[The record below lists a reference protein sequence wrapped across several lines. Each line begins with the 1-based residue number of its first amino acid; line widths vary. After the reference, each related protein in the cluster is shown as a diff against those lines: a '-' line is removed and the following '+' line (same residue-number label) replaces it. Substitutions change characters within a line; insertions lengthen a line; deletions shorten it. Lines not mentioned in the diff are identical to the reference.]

1 MMPAEEK
8 GALRTRGSPRP
19 EPSMYRHRP
28 ASELTQDISHVLTKV
43 FKSLYTSEVIAS
55 DMVDNMIKSR
65 GGKNPHHEYFVEELQ
80 KLHEEYNQRQKEA
93 QMLEKHIVQ
102 ARARATAEEE
112 RIMSLYQLEVPEVY
126 RRAAMPSV
134 KSTFRWCVDG
144 PLLKKHHLICP
155 DDYITDPV
163 LLTHAPKDLSEPGY
177 LKETDCKHYEPPD
190 SETLQFKEKS
200 RIKKLWASLPDVS
213 LSSLTLE
220 STDTNLS
227 GRPVVLPY
235 KKKAKT
241 LGKPVWMDE
250 MTRAD
255 RHKDRLYLQRL
266 KERHNFL
273 KNPRFFPPN
282 SLHGGKSL
290 ILPQKKVE
298 QIIGGRRKFVTES
311 DSQSVP
317 IFLSNPPAVV
327 FAEYEVGQVYEM
339 TIELQNMTST
349 SQSVRIIP
357 PATSAFSVVTGRF
370 PGEGGLVAPGMSCFY
385 IIQFIP
391 EYLADYDD
399 YLLVESQAAYPL
411 LVPLQGRR
419 PPPILTLPQI
429 LDCGACLVGGVKFVE
444 FECKNEGLS
453 VGKFCIM
460 PKEMWPP
467 PNFRSVAT
475 LGYVEQYPFGIC
487 PAVFELAPGQSIP
500 IEVVFMPISAEILTV
515 TYITVCDNCHIN
527 EITVTGVGE
536 LIALEFLSV
545 SGGESVPL
553 PGELVDLTSQH
564 IVRFKPLNPHAVAD
578 KTLILRNIT
587 HIELPFFWQIVK
599 PNLHPLTL
607 DGKMED
613 ENLKYNLDTETAFSV
628 IPNSGTLQPHSDHT
642 FTLSFSPQ
650 ELQNYHSVLQIV
662 LEDIP
667 ASHCLQNS
675 DCYENGE
682 RRKED
687 VIVLEI
693 DIKGSTEPF
702 QILLEPSAIIIPGE
716 NYIGVNIRRIFQM
729 LNNSTSA
736 VTFRWGKIFD
746 CDIVEVEPST
756 GKLGAGRSRMFEF
769 VITGGK
775 PGRSCH
781 KLECEIT
788 HSQEPIFLYIE
799 ADFKGPVFSI
809 DVTSIDMGLIKLG
822 EKVTCA
828 LEIEN
833 LSQLPGKWKIQE
845 KSTCIT
851 ERGEEASAFKIQPS
865 SGELC
870 PLGKC
875 RVSVLFTSY
884 MCQNLQTTLELDV
897 ENGVGSYIPVSVEVQ
912 VPQVCLLPSDLHF
925 ELSIGIAAEATAHL
939 FNQTMLPTP
948 FKWGELLGDQASLCA
963 LSISPEKGVLG
974 PNEKR
979 ELRVVMTYNMKD
991 KLKDLV
997 LCCSIEDMSEP
1008 LFLSI
1013 SGEVK
1018 GLCLSYLIP
1027 VDSDEEQNVTDD
1039 SDDLKL
1045 IFGSEV
1051 DLKSVIKRRV
1061 IITNH
1066 SETVAAFTI
1075 EVDYFSTP
1083 QQPSED
1089 QKGDMI
1095 VEKTKRVTRQLAK
1108 RKESAFRAAMLS
1120 QGKGVAFHVYPTE
1133 GILKAFQE
1141 LIVEITAYNN
1151 MWGHYKDV
1159 LICKMGEL
1167 EPRLIPIEM
1176 TVKGCPIFLQMTGP
1190 NHPIAIPTIR
1200 FGAHISGGDT
1210 VSRCMRLHNP
1220 TPFDIRMDWESYNQ
1234 DKDDDKLIDLLVFY
1248 GPQFPIKDADGNE
1261 INVLWESDTSSKN
1274 VSFASNSVWLRNREN
1289 ASLETL
1295 FEDDE
1300 GSSVESLWEPV
1311 TFKPI
1316 VSVVLRPHE
1325 GVPSDYPFCI
1335 TPKQTVIPAGGAISI
1350 HISFTPL
1357 MLPEIIHKFE
1367 CEGFALGFMSLDSE
1381 NIWNIPGKV
1390 TREDG
1395 HSLTPLRIDLQAFV
1409 KPALLTVETD
1419 HEKGLVFRVA
1429 ASSLIPGCFA
1439 KDVLTQAATTLNV
1452 KLTNNTETPLAFNL
1466 ILSTPFTISSV
1477 DPAKSLKTS
1486 QSEREEGG
1494 PHLLLYTLEN
1504 MLVKV
1509 SFITTLELLT
1519 YQHLPEDHQPSGLQV
1534 IQHDSGD
1541 KILEFKQDLIIEYSN
1556 KATQVLPLTAYLS
1569 LPVLELS
1576 CEMIDFKTCLVN
1588 QTRSEEALLVNRSG
1602 CRSYWAVY
1610 LPEDERHKD
1619 PEVFSISPISGI
1631 LGARKGSTA
1640 TKTQL
1645 VVRFTPRDNM
1655 DYETTVTVVG
1665 MLGEKPCLLLV
1676 KGSGSYDEKY
1686 EELLMGT

>member
-1 MMPAEEK
+1 MLPAEK
-8 GALRTRGSPRP
+8 RGAAHPRDSPSP

-43 FKSLYTSEVIAS
+43 FKSLYTSEVIAAN
-55 DMVDNMIKSR
+55 MVDNMIKSR
-65 GGKNPHHEYFVEELQ
+65 GGKNPHHEYFVEELR
-80 KLHEEYNQRQKEA
+80 KLREEYNHRQMEA
-93 QMLEKHIVQ
+93 QMLEKHIIQ

-112 RIMSLYQLEVPEVY
+112 RILGLYQLEIPEAY

-144 PLLKKHHLICP
+144 DLLKKHHLICP

-163 LLTHAPKDLSEPGY
+163 LVTHAPKDVSEPGY
-177 LKETDCKHYEPPD
+177 LKETDCKHYEPPN
-190 SETLQFKEKS
+190 SEALQFKENS

-213 LSSLTLE
+213 LSSLTLD
-220 STDTNLS
+220 SSDTNFSDGS
-227 GRPVVLPY
+227 GESY
-235 KKKAKT
+235 IKKKAKA

-255 RHKDRLYLQRL
+255 RQKDRLYLQRL
-266 KERHNFL
+266 KERHDFL

-290 ILPQKKVE
+290 ILPQKKAE
-298 QIIGGRRKFVTES
+298 RIIGGKRKFVMES

-327 FAEYEVGQVYEM
+327 FTEYEVGQVYEM

-349 SQSVRIIP
+349 SQGVRIIP
-357 PATSAFSVVTGRF
+357 PATSAFSVVMGKF

-385 IIQFIP
+385 IVQFIP
-391 EYLADYDD
+391 EYLSDYDD

-419 PPPILTLPQI
+419 PPPVLTLPHI
-429 LDCGACLVGGVKFVE
+429 LDCGACLVGGVKFVD

-460 PKEMWPP
+460 PKDMWPP

-500 IEVVFMPISAEILTV
+500 IEVVFMPVSAEILSV

-527 EITVTGVGE
+527 EIIVTGLGE
-536 LIALEFLSV
+536 VIALELLSV
-545 SGGESVPL
+545 SGGESTPL
-553 PGELVDLTSQH
+553 PGELIDLTSQH
-564 IVRFKPLNPHAVAD
+564 LVRFNPLNPHSMAE
-578 KTLILRNIT
+578 KTLIVRNIT

-599 PNLHPLTL
+599 PNLQSPTL
-607 DGKMED
+607 EGKMD
-613 ENLKYNLDTETAFSV
+613 IANIKYNLDTETAFSV
-628 IPNSGTLQPHSDHT
+628 IPSSGTLHPHSDHP
-642 FTLSFSPQ
+642 FTLCFSPQ
-650 ELQNYHSVLQIV
+650 QLKKYHSVLQIV

-675 DCYENGE
+675 EYYESGE

-693 DIKGSTEPF
+693 DTKGSTEPF
-702 QILLEPSAIIIPGE
+702 QVLLEPSAIIIPGE
-716 NYIGVNIRRIFQM
+716 NYIGVNIRRTFKM
-729 LNNSTSA
+729 LNNSNSA
-736 VTFRWGKIFD
+736 ITFRWGKIFD

-756 GKLGAGRSRMFEF
+756 GKLGKISFYRGSHVFEF

-775 PGRSCH
+775 PGHSCH

-788 HSQEPIFLYIE
+788 HSEESAFLYIE
-799 ADFKGPVFSI
+799 ADFKGPLLTI
-809 DVTSIDMGLIKLG
+809 DVTSFDMGLIKLG
-822 EKVTCA
+822 EKVKCA

-833 LSQLPGKWKIQE
+833 LSQLPGKWKMQE
-845 KSTCIT
+845 RPTCIT
-851 ERGEEASAFKIQPS
+851 ERGEEVSAFKIQPS

-884 MCQNLQTTLELDV
+884 TCHHLQTVLEMDV
-897 ENGVGSYIPVSVEVQ
+897 ENGVGSHIPISVEVQ
-912 VPQVCLLPSDLHF
+912 VPQVCLLPSHLHF
-925 ELSIGIAAEATAHL
+925 KLSIGIPAEATAHL

-948 FKWGELLGDQASLCA
+948 FKWGELLGSQVSSCM
-963 LSISPEKGVLG
+963 LSISPESGVLG
-974 PNEKR
+974 PNEKK
-979 ELRVVMTYNMKD
+979 EFRVVMTYNKKD
-991 KLKDLV
+991 KPEDLI

-1013 SGEVK
+1013 SGELK
-1018 GLCLSYLIP
+1018 ELCITYSIP
-1027 VDSDEEQNVTDD
+1027 FD
-1039 SDDLKL
+1039 
-1045 IFGSEV
+1045 
-1051 DLKSVIKRRV
+1051 R
-1061 IITNH
+1061 
-1066 SETVAAFTI
+1066 
-1075 EVDYFSTP
+1075 
-1083 QQPSED
+1083 
-1089 QKGDMI
+1089 DMM
-1095 VEKTKRVTRQLAK
+1095 VEKTRRITRQFAK
-1108 RKESAFRAAMLS
+1108 RKQSAFRASVLS
-1120 QGKGVAFHVYPTE
+1120 HGKGAAFHVHPSE
-1133 GILKAFQE
+1133 GTLKAFQE
-1141 LIVEITAYNN
+1141 LTVEITAYNN
-1151 MWGHYKDV
+1151 MWGHYKDT
-1159 LICKMGEL
+1159 LICKVGESEL
-1167 EPRLIPIEM
+1167 KVIPIEM
-1176 TVKGCPIFLQMTGP
+1176 SVKGCPIFLQMTGP
-1190 NHPIAIPTIR
+1190 SHPVAIPTLR

-1210 VSRCMRLHNP
+1210 VSRYIRLNNP
-1220 TPFDIRMDWESYNQ
+1220 TPFEIRMDWESYNQ

-1248 GPQFPIKDADGNE
+1248 GTPFPIKDPDGNE

-1274 VSFASNSVWLRNREN
+1274 ISFTSDSTWSATKEN
-1289 ASLETL
+1289 TSLETL
-1295 FEDDE
+1295 FEVDE
-1300 GSSVESLWEPV
+1300 GSSDDSLWEPL

-1325 GVPSDYPFCI
+1325 GEPSDYPFCI
-1335 TPKQTVIPAGGAISI
+1335 TPKQIVLPAGGSAAI

-1367 CEGFALGFMSLDSE
+1367 CEGFALGFMSLDRE
-1381 NIWNIPGKV
+1381 VIRKVPGKV

-1395 HSLTPLRIDLQAFV
+1395 HSLAPLRIDLQAFV

-1419 HEKGLVFRVA
+1419 YEKGLVFHAA
-1429 ASSLIPGCFA
+1429 ASSLIPKPVA
-1439 KDVLTQAATTLNV
+1439 KDVLTYSATTLNV
-1452 KLTNNTETPLAFNL
+1452 KLANNTETPLAFSL
-1466 ILSTPFTISSV
+1466 ILSTPFSISSV

-1486 QSEREEGG
+1486 QSERDEGG
-1494 PHLLLYTLEN
+1494 AHLLLYTLEN
-1504 MLVKV
+1504 ILVKV

-1519 YQHLPEDHQPSGLQV
+1519 YQHLPEDLQPSGLQV
-1534 IQHDSGD
+1534 IQQDSGD

-1556 KATQVLPLTAYLS
+1556 KATQVLPLTAYLTI
-1569 LPVLELS
+1569 PVLELS
-1576 CEMIDFKTCLVN
+1576 CKTIDFKTCLVN
-1588 QTRSEEALLVNRSG
+1588 QMRSEVALLVNRSG
-1602 CRSYWAVY
+1602 CRSYWAAF
-1610 LPEDERHKD
+1610 LHEDERHKD
-1619 PEVFSISPISGI
+1619 PEVFSISPSSGI
-1631 LGARKGSTA
+1631 LEARKGSTA

-1645 VVRFTPRDNM
+1645 MVRFTPRDSLA
-1655 DYETTVTVVG
+1655 YETTVTVVG

-1676 KGSGSYDEKY
+1676 QGKGSYNERY
-1686 EELLMGT
+1686 EDLLTGT

>member
-1 MMPAEEK
+1 MLPAEER
-8 GALRTRGSPRP
+8 GALRPKDSPGP

-28 ASELTQDISHVLTKV
+28 ASELTQDVSHVLTKV
-43 FKSLYTSEVIAS
+43 FKSLYTSEVIAA

-65 GGKNPHHEYFVEELQ
+65 GGKNPHHEYFVEELR
-80 KLHEEYNQRQKEA
+80 KLREEYNHRQMEA
-93 QMLEKHIVQ
+93 QMLEKHIIQ
-102 ARARATAEEE
+102 ARARAMAEEE
-112 RIMSLYQLEVPEVY
+112 RILSLYQLEIPETY

-144 PLLKKHHLICP
+144 ALLKKHHLICP

-163 LLTHAPKDLSEPGY
+163 LLTHAPKDFSEPGY
-177 LKETDCKHYEPPD
+177 LKETDCKHYVPPD
-190 SETLQFKEKS
+190 SEVLQFKENS

-213 LSSLTLE
+213 LSSLTLD
-220 STDTNLS
+220 SSDADFSDRSVAWL
-227 GRPVVLPY
+227 Y
-235 KKKAKT
+235 KKAKA

-250 MTRAD
+250 MSRAD
-255 RHKDRLYLQRL
+255 RQKDRLYLQRM

-290 ILPQKKVE
+290 ILPQKKAE
-298 QIIGGRRKFVTES
+298 RIIGGRRKFVTES

-327 FAEYEVGQVYEM
+327 FTEYEVGQVYEM

-357 PATSAFSVVTGRF
+357 PATSAFSVVMGKF

-391 EYLADYDD
+391 EYLAEYDD

-527 EITVTGVGE
+527 EITVTGRGE
-536 LIALEFLSV
+536 LIALELLSV
-545 SGGESVPL
+545 SGGESNPL
-553 PGELVDLTSQH
+553 PGELIDMTSQH
-564 IVRFKPLNPHAVAD
+564 LIRFKPLNPHSTAE

-587 HIELPFFWQIVK
+587 HVELPFFWQIVK
-599 PNLHPLTL
+599 PNLQSLTL
-607 DGKMED
+607 EGKMD
-613 ENLKYNLDTETAFSV
+613 ISNIKYNLDTETAFSV
-628 IPNSGTLQPHSDHT
+628 IPNSGTLQPHSDHP
-642 FTLSFSPQ
+642 FTLCFSPQ
-650 ELQNYHSVLQIV
+650 QLENYHSVLQIV

-675 DCYENGE
+675 ECYESGE

-687 VIVLEI
+687 VIVIEI
-693 DIKGSTEPF
+693 DTKGSTEAY
-702 QILLEPSAIIIPGE
+702 QIMLEPTAIIIPGE
-716 NYIGVNIRRIFQM
+716 NYISVNIRRTFKM
-729 LNNSTSA
+729 LNNSNSA

-756 GKLGAGRSRMFEF
+756 GKLGAGGSHIFEF

-775 PGRSCH
+775 PGHSCH

-788 HSQEPIFLYIE
+788 HSQESVFLYIE
-799 ADFKGPVFSI
+799 ADFKGPLLSF

-845 KSTCIT
+845 RPTCIT
-851 ERGEEASAFKIQPS
+851 ERGEEVSAFKIQPS

-884 MCQNLQTTLELDV
+884 TCHHLQTALEMDV
-897 ENGVGSYIPVSVEVQ
+897 ENGVGSHIPVSVEVQ
-912 VPQVCLLPSDLHF
+912 VPQVCLLPSHLHF
-925 ELSIGIAAEATAHL
+925 ELSIGIPAEATAHL
-939 FNQTMLPTP
+939 FNQTLLPTP
-948 FKWGELLGDQASLCA
+948 FKWGELLGGQASSCV
-963 LSISPEKGVLG
+963 LSISPDTGVLG
-974 PNEKR
+974 PNEKK
-979 ELRVVMTYNMKD
+979 ELRVVMTYNRKD
-991 KLKDLV
+991 KLKDLI

-1018 GLCLSYLIP
+1018 GLCVTYLIP
-1027 VDSDEEQNVTDD
+1027 FDSDEEQNVAD
-1039 SDDLKL
+1039 SEDLKL
-1045 IFGSEV
+1045 NFGSEV
-1051 DLKSVIKRRV
+1051 ALKSVIKRQL

-1066 SETVAAFTI
+1066 SESIALFTI
-1075 EVDYFSTP
+1075 EVDYFSSP
-1083 QQPSED
+1083 PRPPED
-1089 QKGDMI
+1089 QEGDMM
-1095 VEKTKRVTRQLAK
+1095 VEKTRRVTRRFAK
-1108 RKESAFRAAMLS
+1108 RKQSAFRAAMLS
-1120 QGKGVAFHVYPTE
+1120 HGKGAAFHVHPSE
-1133 GILKAFQE
+1133 GTLNAFQE
-1141 LIVEITAYNN
+1141 LTVEITAYNN

-1159 LICKMGEL
+1159 LVCKLGEL
-1167 EPRLIPIEM
+1167 EPKLIPIEM
-1176 TVKGCPIFLQMTGP
+1176 SVKGCPIFLQMTGP
-1190 NHPIAIPTIR
+1190 SHPIAIPIIR

-1210 VSRCMRLHNP
+1210 VSRYIRLNNP

-1248 GPQFPIKDADGNE
+1248 GAPFPIKDADGNE

-1274 VSFASNSVWLRNREN
+1274 ISFTSDSTWSPTREN
-1289 ASLETL
+1289 PNLETL

-1300 GSSVESLWEPV
+1300 GSSDDSLWEPL
-1311 TFKPI
+1311 TLKPI

-1335 TPKQTVIPAGGAISI
+1335 TPKQIVIPAGGAAAI

-1367 CEGFALGFMSLDSE
+1367 CEGFALGFISLDNE
-1381 NIWNIPGKV
+1381 VIRNVPGKV

-1395 HSLTPLRIDLQAFV
+1395 HSLAPLRLDLQAFV

-1419 HEKGLVFRVA
+1419 HEKGLVFHAA
-1429 ASSLIPGCFA
+1429 ASSLIPVN
-1439 KDVLTQAATTLNV
+1439 KDVLTYSATTLNV

-1466 ILSTPFTISSV
+1466 ILSTPFSISSV

-1494 PHLLLYTLEN
+1494 AHLLLYTLEN

-1509 SFITTLELLT
+1509 SFLTTLELLT
-1519 YQHLPEDHQPSGLQV
+1519 YQHLPEDLQPTGLQV
-1534 IQHDSGD
+1534 IQEDSGE
-1541 KILEFKQDLIIEYSN
+1541 KILEFKQDLIVEYSN
-1556 KATQVLPLTAYLS
+1556 KATQVLPLTAYLTI
-1569 LPVLELS
+1569 PVLELA
-1576 CEMIDFKTCLVN
+1576 CETINFKTCLVN
-1588 QTRSEEALLVNRSG
+1588 QTRSEGALLMNRSG
-1602 CRSYWAVY
+1602 CRSYWAVF

-1631 LGARKGSTA
+1631 LEARKGSTA

-1645 VVRFTPRDNM
+1645 VVRFTPRDNV
-1655 DYETTVTVVG
+1655 DYETIVTVVG
-1665 MLGEKPCLLLV
+1665 MLGEKPCLLFV
-1676 KGSGSYDEKY
+1676 QGKGSYDERY
-1686 EELLMGT
+1686 EDLLMGT